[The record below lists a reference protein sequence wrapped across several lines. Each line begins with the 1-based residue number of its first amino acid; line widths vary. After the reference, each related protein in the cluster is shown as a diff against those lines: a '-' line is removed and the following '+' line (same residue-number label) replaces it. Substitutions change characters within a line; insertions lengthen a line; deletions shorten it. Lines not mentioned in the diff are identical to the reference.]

1 MYKNDLL
8 VNLKTEFFAD
18 VTFLHIILVNLQYV
32 LVQFQERS
40 GGQTDFP
47 MGL

>member
-18 VTFLHIILVNLQYV
+18 VTFLHIVLVNLQYI

-47 MGL
+47 MSL